1 MNNERGSDVV
11 VIVLEALLQIL
22 KAIKKLQS
30 LFKKKTRGDSLV
42 SNHFIYNETNGN
54 DTSNFS

>member
-1 MNNERGSDVV
+1 MNYERGSDIV
-11 VIVLEALLQIL
+11 VIVLEALLQFL

-42 SNHFIYNETNGN
+42 SNHFNYNKTNGN